1 MLSTNGL
8 TSRQKEIL
16 TFIAEFQ
23 RNNGIPPTYREIAR
37 HFGFKG
43 PKAAVDHVL
52 ALERKGFVRRHEGR
66 SRGIELIKPV
76 ECTDDNPVASA
87 EAVPVLGNISAG
99 LPQEETESCQE
110 TIAFDR
116 AMFGISRGSRLF
128 ALKVKGESMRGRE
141 IRDGDWVVAD
151 ADARPARGDVV
162 VALIDGESVLKT
174 FSIKDGSCFLK
185 AENPDY
191 PDLVPLDEMTI
202 QGVVKAL
209 FRRMP

>member
-8 TSRQKEIL
+8 TSRQTEIL
-16 TFIAEFQ
+16 AFIAEFQ

-43 PKAAVDHVL
+43 PKAAMDHVR
-52 ALERKGFVRRHEGR
+52 ALERKGFVKRRKWR
-66 SRGIELIKPV
+66 SRGIELIKFF
-76 ECTDDNPVASA
+76 ECPDDNLVGSVEP
-87 EAVPVLGNISAG
+87 VPVLGNISAG
-99 LPQEETESCQE
+99 LPQEETENCLE
-110 TIAFDR
+110 TIAVDR

-151 ADARPARGDVV
+151 ADARPVQGDVV
-162 VALIDGESVLKT
+162 VALIDGENVLKT

-185 AENPDY
+185 AENPEF